1 MEEEKPKV
9 HARVII
15 DMMGAPKEH
24 IVQTMELLIKKI
36 DTDDNVTLVEAETA
50 EPIEKESMWSLFSE
64 IEITVKDIQ
73 YLIGFCF
80 DYMPSSVEIIKPDK
94 FRFDSLDF
102 AGVLNDVQA
111 RLHQIDMILKGINAE
126 NKLLKKNGSMLLNNM
141 VLLLLKE
148 GEKDIDA
155 LAKGT
160 GIPGDQLKQF
170 LDVLTKGGRIKEIA
184 GKYSLAK

>member
-1 MEEEKPKV
+1 MEEEKQKV

-36 DTDDNVTLVEAETA
+36 DTDEIITLVEAETA
-50 EPIEKESMWSLFSE
+50 EPIEKDNMWSLFSE
-64 IEITVKDIQ
+64 IEITVKDIPS
-73 YLIGFCF
+73 LIGFCF

-102 AGVLNDVQA
+102 AGMLNDVQA
-111 RLHQIDMILKGINAE
+111 RLHQFDMILKGINAE
-126 NKLLKKNGSMLLNNM
+126 NRLLKKNGSMLLNNM
-141 VLLLLKE
+141 VLLLLKD

-160 GIPGDQLKQF
+160 GIPGEQLKQF

-184 GKYSLAK
+184 GKYTLAK